1 MATRGA
7 ALVAT
12 IQAINV
18 TTGLGV
24 IGDAANI
31 TPRKIADGVSSPL
44 AVATVTEA
52 DATYGRGLYNVSLT
66 GAESDCNL
74 LWLCGVSS
82 TPNVIIIPILL
93 QMERLPDAAPGGNGG
108 LPTVNGS
115 NQIADPAGVAT
126 LLARLTSTRAIYL
139 DALQY
144 VTDARLTWL
153 ERLGTGLEET
163 STGSGIWRWTTLA
176 LSRLGMDVTAIRGKT
191 DTLPAD
197 PASNTQVLTRMASFA
212 YTAPDNA
219 GIGNA
224 AASAAT
230 AAAQATTAAAQ
241 SATAATQSTTAATQ
255 ATNAAASASSADGKL
270 TAPRLANIDA
280 ATPTR
285 LGILDRL
292 ASMMEQVS
300 GLWRWTTNTLSQ
312 APTGSGGGG
321 SAGKQLVHTPLRLVL
336 AQGENCESCQSD
348 RLTLTRGTKMDIRL
362 NLVDAD
368 AAPVPTTGTDL
379 TAKLTTMRGAL
390 IVALADG
397 TVVETLASEGQLT
410 VSPLDTSIAELVGI
424 NQFKLVVTRDNGAAD
439 VQSGEIIVGLE

>member
-31 TPRKIADGVSSPL
+31 TPRKIADGVSSAL
-44 AVATVTEA
+44 TSATVTEA
-52 DATYGRGLYNVSLT
+52 DATYGKGLYNISLS

-74 LWLCGVSS
+74 LWVCGISS
-82 TPNVIIIPILL
+82 TPNVVIIPVLL
-93 QMERLPDAAPGGNGG
+93 QMERLPDAVPGGNGG

-126 LLARLTSTRAIYL
+126 LLARLTSARAIYL

-176 LSRLGMDVTAIRGKT
+176 LSRLGVDVTAIKGKT
-191 DTLPAD
+191 DNLPAD
-197 PASNTQVLTRMASFA
+197 PASNTQVNTRMASFA

-230 AAAQATTAAAQ
+230 AAAQATTAASQ
-241 SATAATQSTTAATQ
+241 STTAATQSTTAATQ
-255 ATNAAASASSADGKL
+255 ATNAAASAASADGKL
-270 TAPRLANIDA
+270 NTNF
-280 ATPTR
+280 TNMVTR
-285 LGILDRL
+285 FLTMVE
-292 ASMMEQVS
+292 SYS
-300 GLWRWTTNTLSQ
+300 GGTLWRFITGAVSQ
-312 APTGSGGGG
+312 APTGGGSGG

-368 AAPVPTTGTDL
+368 SAPVPTTGTDL

-424 NQFKLVVTRDNGAAD
+424 NQFKLVITRDNGAAD